1 MKKIDYLEKLKIEN
15 HGEKSLKQ
23 QLALAQNTV
32 KDLKRELKEE
42 RIKSGEKI
50 AKLDRTL
57 QMYARRAAREN
68 NGSTT
73 QPSTPL
79 RPISLPGNIVFASP
93 NTTPNRDDI
102 SQKRRATRN
111 AEV

>member
-1 MKKIDYLEKLKIEN
+1 MKKIENFEKQKIEN
-15 HGEKSLKQ
+15 QGEKLLKQ

-32 KDLKRELKEE
+32 KDLKRQLQEE
-42 RIKSGEKI
+42 RKKSEEKI
-50 AKLDRTL
+50 AKLTRTL
-57 QMYARRAAREN
+57 QMYANRAAGQT

-79 RPISLPGNIVFASP
+79 KPISIPGNIVFAPPSP
-93 NTTPNRDDI
+93 RPNRDDT
-102 SQKRRATRN
+102 SYKRRVTKN